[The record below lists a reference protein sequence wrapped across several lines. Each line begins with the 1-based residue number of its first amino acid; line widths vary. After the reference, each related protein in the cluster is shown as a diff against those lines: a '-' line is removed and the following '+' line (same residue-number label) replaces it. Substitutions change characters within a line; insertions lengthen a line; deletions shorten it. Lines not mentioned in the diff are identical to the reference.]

1 MLLVS
6 GTGALPMSKWL
17 VTATPP
23 TTNGDLHV
31 GHLSGPYLAGDVFTR
46 WQRMRGDPV
55 LFFSGGDDH
64 QTYVVTTAQRL
75 GMSPTGLAA
84 ECNEQIRETLRLANV
99 SMDVFVT
106 PDPVYVKEIQAFF
119 AGLYAAGKIR
129 RRRQTFARS
138 EDNGRFLFEAYVQGY
153 CPECYVTTCGAI
165 CETCGH
171 PNGGSDLIDPTPT
184 GATGG
189 HRITQHELDILT
201 LPLEEHRPQIEK
213 LYAEAGA
220 GMRPHLMRFVRQML
234 ERPLPEFPISYPS
247 SWGIPVALPGFE
259 QQVFNPWAEMYPAL
273 GFMARAAGRA
283 RGIGDA
289 DPWQRSSD
297 YRLVQF
303 LGFDNS
309 FYFSFAHLGLA
320 LAQGTT
326 VISEAIVTNEF
337 YHLDNRKFSTSRR
350 HLIWARD
357 LIADHGEDDVRFYLA
372 RRGPEVQVAN
382 FTVSEFRATVQSEL
396 RQPLERVLTR
406 FGERA
411 AEPLAVTD
419 DMHHLF
425 ARFARRM
432 ARAYTLETFS
442 LREASETFVNLLD
455 YLAGRPELASRPQS
469 EAQGRLGVAYLCAY
483 AAPLLPR
490 LCERLWAGLGIAGP
504 PSAGAV
510 ERLRSL
516 PAGAAPALG
525 ALLARS

>member
-1 MLLVS
+1 
-6 GTGALPMSKWL
+6 MSKWL

-31 GHLSGPYLAGDVFTR
+31 GHLSGPYLAGDVFAR
-46 WQRMRGDPV
+46 WQRMRGDTV
-55 LFFSGGDDH
+55 LFCSGGDDH

-75 GMSPTGLAA
+75 GTSPTELAA
-84 ECNEQIRETLRLANV
+84 ECNEQIRETLRRANISV
-99 SMDVFVT
+99 DAFVT
-106 PDPVYVKEIQAFF
+106 PDPVYRQEIQAFF
-119 AGLYAAGKIR
+119 AGLYAAGKLR

-138 EDNGRFLFEAYVQGY
+138 EDDGRFLFEAYVQGY
-153 CPECYVTTCGAI
+153 CPECYVATCGAI

-171 PNGGSDLIDPTPT
+171 PNAGSDLIDPAPT

-189 HRITQHELDILT
+189 HRITRHELEVLT
-201 LPLEEHRPQIEK
+201 LPLEEHRPQIERF
-213 LYAEAGA
+213 YAEAGA
-220 GMRPHLMRFVRQML
+220 GMRPHLMRFVGQML

-259 QQVFNPWAEMYPAL
+259 QQVYNPWAEMYPAL

-283 RGIGDA
+283 RGVADA
-289 DPWQRSSD
+289 DPWRRSSD

-326 VISEAIVTNEF
+326 ALPEAIVTNEF
-337 YHLDNRKFSTSRR
+337 YHLDNHKFSTSRR

-357 LIADHGEDDVRFYLA
+357 LIAEHGEDSVRFYLA

-382 FTVSEFRATVQSEL
+382 FTVSELRAAVQAEL
-396 RQPLERVLTR
+396 RQPLERVIARLGAR
-406 FGERA
+406 LGARA

-419 DMHHLF
+419 DTHRRF

-442 LREASETFVNLLD
+442 LREASEAFVHLLG
-455 YLAGRPELASRPQS
+455 YLAERPEPASRPEA
-469 EAQGRLGVAYLCAY
+469 EAQARLGVAYLCAY

-490 LCERLWAGLGIAGP
+490 LAERLWAGLGIAGP
-504 PSAGAV
+504 PSAEAV

-516 PAGAAPALG
+516 PAAPAPAPD
-525 ALLARS
+525 ALLARA